1 MLQSLVLYH
10 MAKRKIYLDYAS
22 TTPVD
27 PRVFAAMK
35 PFFSQ
40 KFGNPSSLH
49 SFGREA
55 SEAVEKA
62 RTQAA
67 DFFGCESGEIVFT
80 SGATESNNFALK
92 GTMIALVSHFSDKK
106 IKPHIITTQFE
117 HSCVLASC
125 KKLEEQG
132 MAEVT
137 YLPVGKEGVI
147 SMNDVKKAIQNNTAL
162 ISVMYANNE
171 IGTVQPVKEIG
182 KLLAKENEKRETK
195 ILFHTDAV
203 QAVNYLDCRVNDLG
217 VDLLTASAH
226 KIYGPKGVG
235 LLFIRK
241 GTPLKRIQDGGDH
254 EMGLRSGTLNAA
266 GIVGLGAAL
275 ELTEKERTRNCKIVE
290 KLQSHIISRVLKEIK
305 GSRLNGSRIKRIP
318 NNANFIFRDVEG
330 EGMLLGL
337 DLSGIAVSTGSAC
350 SSGDLRPSHVLL
362 AIGLGEEESHGSL
375 RVTLGKYT
383 TKQEADLFIDTLET
397 VVARLRK
404 IAGK

>member
-1 MLQSLVLYH
+1 

-27 PRVFAAMK
+27 PRVTAAMK

-55 SEAVEKA
+55 SEAVEYA
-62 RTQAA
+62 RAQAA
-67 DFFGCESGEIVFT
+67 DFFGCEQGEIVFT

-92 GTMIALVSHFSDKK
+92 GAMIALISHFSGRKT
-106 IKPHIITTQFE
+106 KPHIVTTAFE

-137 YLPVGKEGVI
+137 YLPVGKDGVI
-147 SMNDVKKAIQNNTAL
+147 SVSDVKKNIKPNTAL
-162 ISVMYANNE
+162 VSIMYANNE
-171 IGTVQPVKEIG
+171 IGTIQPVKEIG
-182 KLLAKENEKRETK
+182 KLIAKENTVRETK

-203 QAVNYLDCRVNDLG
+203 QAMNYLDCKVDSLG

-235 LLFIRK
+235 LLYIRK
-241 GTPLKRIQDGGDH
+241 NTPLKRIQDGGGH
-254 EMGLRSGTLNAA
+254 EMGFRSGTLNTA
-266 GIVGLGAAL
+266 GIVGFGAAL
-275 ELTEKERTRNCKIVE
+275 KITQQERARNCKIVE
-290 KLQSHIISRVLKEIK
+290 KLQSHVITNVLKDIR
-305 GSRLNGSRIKRIP
+305 GARLNGSRIKRIP
-318 NNANFIFRDVEG
+318 NNANFILKDVEG
-330 EGMLLGL
+330 EGILLGL
-337 DLSGIAVSTGSAC
+337 DMEGIAVSTGSAC

-383 TKQEADLFIDTLET
+383 TKQEVDYFISTLKD